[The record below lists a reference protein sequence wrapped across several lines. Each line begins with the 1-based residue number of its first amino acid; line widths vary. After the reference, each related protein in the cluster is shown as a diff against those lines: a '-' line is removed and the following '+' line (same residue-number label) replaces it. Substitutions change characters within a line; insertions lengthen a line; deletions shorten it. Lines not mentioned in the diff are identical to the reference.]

1 MNTILQST
9 RRGKL
14 DEETAA
20 AMKKLAKDKMLRA
33 LSDQRYAST
42 VYEQEM
48 TQDALLKVV
57 QRNKQRNTRKAV
69 KENGYSVDMGVVRPL
84 CQIQLSDGPQGPDH
98 AGSGTHLSAC
108 PGTACP

>member
-48 TQDALLKVV
+48 TQDALFEG
-57 QRNKQRNTRKAV
+57 RT
-69 KENGYSVDMGVVRPL
+69 KEISSEIPERR
-84 CQIQLSDGPQGPDH
+84 
-98 AGSGTHLSAC
+98 
-108 PGTACP
+108 

>member
-48 TQDALLKVV
+48 TQQALLKAV
-57 QRNKQRNTRKAV
+57 QKNYVTKHQKGGEGKWIQRGHGSCPATVPNTAF
-69 KENGYSVDMGVVRPL
+69 
-84 CQIQLSDGPQGPDH
+84 
-98 AGSGTHLSAC
+98 
-108 PGTACP
+108 

>member
-1 MNTILQST
+1 MAHVFVFTCVSGCKSVINHPYTRRMNTILQST
-9 RRGKL
+9 RRGRL

-48 TQDALLKVV
+48 TQDALLKAV
-57 QRNKQRNTRKAV
+57 QKK
-69 KENGYSVDMGVVRPL
+69 
-84 CQIQLSDGPQGPDH
+84 
-98 AGSGTHLSAC
+98 
-108 PGTACP
+108 